1 LSIDDG
7 VVGTVYVHA
16 VVDGFS
22 SYAFGVLGI
31 TSRIEPTIVVL
42 DSRVLPFFAERRIA
56 VEAVLT
62 SRLSETS
69 ARVRREHLRGKGV
82 EHQICE
88 ASRINGFVERFRP
101 SVRHTFAVSDGVSV
115 GHLVN
120 PVTQSD
126 AEPL

>member
-1 LSIDDG
+1 
-7 VVGTVYVHA
+7 
-16 VVDGFS
+16 
-22 SYAFGVLGI
+22 VLGI